1 MQNYWNLYLAC
12 KQQQLYGPVNYRD
25 FRETDPWTA
34 NAHPLRPPQTI
45 LCWVARAHLGQ
56 KKEVF
61 PSPFLPRYGMR
72 GPHHCARPMRSK
84 GSERLFPWLF
94 VSDKSPRCVDRE
106 GLGRR
111 HTRSRQSQTQTR
123 QSSPVKNLRWNQ
135 QTKNQ
140 VDYKHK
146 FVYFLSR
153 CLATYKK

>member
-34 NAHPLRPPQTI
+34 NAHPLRPPPNHT
-45 LCWVARAHLGQ
+45 LLGG
-56 KKEVF
+56 KSPFRPKEGSV
-61 PSPFLPRYGMR
+61 PIPFLPRYGMR

-94 VSDKSPRCVDRE
+94 VSDKSPKCTDRE

-123 QSSPVKNLRWNQ
+123 QSSPVKNLRWKKKK
-135 QTKNQ
+135 KNQ
-140 VDYKHK
+140 VDDKHK